1 MRDDPAIDAPV
12 REMRSRRQGEL
23 ERILKTAKADLRIR
37 LPDAVALAFVSTNH
51 ATWAALVE
59 ECDLTPAKAVTVT
72 TDALRAAL
80 FGTPSA

>member
-1 MRDDPAIDAPV
+1 
-12 REMRSRRQGEL
+12 
-23 ERILKTAKADLRIR
+23 
-37 LPDAVALAFVSTNH
+37 LPHAVALAFMSTNH

-59 ECDLTPAKAVTVT
+59 ECDLTPAEAVTVT

>member
-12 REMRSRRQGEL
+12 REMRSWRQGEL